1 MLRAL
6 GLKVQHADGS
16 RCARLFSE
24 YYSTFQVG
32 ALWAELYREGAF
44 MRNGDEKF
52 ELWFSLAVPAG
63 SQLYEGFLR
72 YWTAVAEEFKAE
84 FLESRLPTGELVVM
98 VRMSHSSWLSSS

>member
-52 ELWFSLAVPAG
+52 ELWFSLAMPAG
-63 SQLYEGFLR
+63 SQLYEAFCATGPQWPKNSRQSSLSR
-72 YWTAVAEEFKAE
+72 GCPQ
-84 FLESRLPTGELVVM
+84 ESL
-98 VRMSHSSWLSSS
+98 